1 MIAGS
6 KEVKEWN
13 LQINLEPDYIE
24 AKILKK
30 PGILVDVKAGNS
42 LLTKPRTL
50 DDNRI
55 LTQIVQQPVNFNKWA
70 IFCLEKDVENA
81 KYLQDKFYSLS
92 E

>member
-13 LQINLEPDYIE
+13 LEINLEPDYIE

-42 LLTKPRTL
+42 VLSKPRTL

-55 LTQIVQQPVNFNKWA
+55 LTQIVQ
-70 IFCLEKDVENA
+70 
-81 KYLQDKFYSLS
+81 
-92 E
+92 